1 MHDRTELYAF
11 HTVHT
16 DTATTANTSTT
27 TSRLHYIGVRGVV
40 LGDPC
45 FQSDWVDCVYGRRL
59 DIFNR
64 TIELLNAMNAHNDVH
79 YLQLL
84 GDNFY
89 DQEGS
94 ATHAWFQTLSLHSKS
109 KLFGTVP
116 GNHDYWINSSPE
128 WYTQRDQLGNGF
140 MQYYGI
146 DTLAA
151 GSGDAAPP
159 FDFSVDPDDKQPG
172 DPDRGTCLCASASA
186 CVSATRPVTLPV
198 TRPHDDTTA
207 GAWNLPK
214 GENFFFY
221 NQIGNTAFIGFSGA
235 YAYDDML
242 PHFAEACAWA
252 AGAPGVEVVLLQ
264 GHWHAEGTG
273 CSEQSA
279 TSEV

>member
-1 MHDRTELYAF
+1 
-11 HTVHT
+11 V
-16 DTATTANTSTT
+16 
-27 TSRLHYIGVRGVV
+27 I

-64 TIELLNAMNAHNDVH
+64 TIELLNAMNAHDDVH

-94 ATHAWFQTLSLHSKS
+94 ATHAWFQTLSLQSKS

-151 GSGDAAPP
+151 GAGDAADADP
-159 FDFSVDPDDKQPG
+159 FDFSQDPDDKQPD
-172 DPDRGTCLCASASA
+172 DPDRGTCRLWVYVRLSLPLCIHVSCIHVYKQVCQFA
-186 CVSATRPVTLPV
+186 CDNHVIPVF
-198 TRPHDDTTA
+198 RSH
-207 GAWNLPK
+207 
-214 GENFFFY
+214 
-221 NQIGNTAFIGFSGA
+221 
-235 YAYDDML
+235 
-242 PHFAEACAWA
+242 
-252 AGAPGVEVVLLQ
+252 
-264 GHWHAEGTG
+264 
-273 CSEQSA
+273 
-279 TSEV
+279 